1 MNFLIN
7 IVGTTAIGK
16 TSLAIALAQYFNTE
30 IISCD
35 SRQFYKEMCIG
46 TAVPSQEELSAV
58 PHHFIQH
65 KSIFDPYSVG
75 DFEREAIALITNL
88 FSKKNIIIMVGGSGL
103 YNDAIL
109 KGLDNFPPT
118 REGVR
123 EQLNQLYREEGIT
136 ALQQHLRELDPTYYN
151 KVDLQNPQR
160 IIRALEVCLSSDHP
174 YSYYLQQKITYRPF
188 TPITIGLRADREAIY
203 DRINQRMEVML
214 EAGLLQEIERL
225 LPYRHLNAL
234 QTVGYR
240 EFFDFWEG
248 KTSLTE
254 AIENAKMNT
263 RRFAKRQLTWFKK
276 SNDVQWFDYE
286 EDRRNIIDYI
296 KRSSEL

>member
-46 TAVPSQEELSAV
+46 TAVPSREELSAV

-103 YNDAIL
+103 YNDSIL

-174 YSYYLQQKITYRPF
+174 YSHYLQQKIIYRPF

-276 SNDVQWFDYE
+276 SNDIQWFDYK
-286 EDRRNIIDYI
+286 EDRRKIIDYI
-296 KRSSEL
+296 ERSSVL

>member
-103 YNDAIL
+103 YNDSIL

-174 YSYYLQQKITYRPF
+174 YSYYLQQKIIYRPF

-214 EAGLLQEIERL
+214 EAGLLQEIECL

-248 KTSLTE
+248 KISLTE

-276 SNDVQWFDYE
+276 SNDIQWFDYK

-296 KRSSEL
+296 ERSSEL